1 MELRDAPTARLH
13 PEGRAGPVA
22 APTSVVRTVAEA
34 FLVRL
39 RRRGVDRLFVN
50 SGTDFAPIVEAYAR
64 RHESRLDLP
73 DVVVCA
79 HENLA
84 VSMAHGSY
92 LGDGRMQ
99 AVVLHTSV
107 GTANAVCAVFNA
119 ARSRVP
125 ILLAAG
131 RTPLFEHTR
140 LGARDFPIHWAQEMF
155 DQAGMLREFVAWDY
169 ELRDGAHVTDVVDR
183 AVDVACTEPGGPVYL
198 TLPREVL
205 AAPMPGTGAPPA
217 PARPAPPHPDPGA
230 VARLADLLATASFPV
245 VVTADAGADA
255 HAVVLL
261 DELSRRF
268 GIAVV
273 EQGPRHVNL
282 PADHPLHAGYSVDA
296 VLGEA
301 DVLCVLDLDV
311 PWIPG
316 TAAPRADAVVVQ
328 CGPDPHFSRYPV
340 RTHRADL
347 SITTTSTALLAGLSA
362 ALGTRAVDPGRADR
376 LAARV
381 SGWRARRE
389 RVLAD
394 EAERTG
400 PITKTALNAA
410 LARVRPPGAVVVNEY
425 WASAELL
432 ASTTPGTWFG
442 TPPAGGLGWGLPAA
456 LGLQMARPEATVI
469 AAVGDGAYLFANPA
483 ACHHAMAMHDL
494 PVLTVVCTNGH
505 WGAVQGSTLR
515 MYPDGHTAGGGA
527 LSPLAQ
533 LGPVPDFAAYAE
545 ASGGLGLRVE
555 QRAQL
560 VPALRQALRSVE
572 HDRRPALVDVRCV

>member
-1 MELRDAPTARLH
+1 MAEVTMELRAAEPTARLH
-13 PEGRAGPVA
+13 PGDQRAE
-22 APTSVVRTVAEA
+22 TVAEA

-39 RRRGVDRLFVN
+39 RQRGVDRLFVN
-50 SGTDFAPIVEAYAR
+50 SGTDFAPLVEAYAR
-64 RHESRLDLP
+64 RDESELDLP

-79 HENLA
+79 HENVA

-92 LGDGRMQ
+92 LGDGRVQ
-99 AVVLHTSV
+99 AVMLHTSV

-125 ILLAAG
+125 ILLTAG
-131 RTPLFEHTR
+131 RTPLYEHSR

-155 DQAGMLREFVAWDY
+155 DQAGMLRELVAWDY

-183 AVDVACTEPGGPVYL
+183 ALDVACTEPRGPVYL

-205 AAPMPGTGAPPA
+205 AGPVPGAE
-217 PARPAPPHPDPGA
+217 ARPAPAAPTAPHPDPTA
-230 VARLADLLATASFPV
+230 VARLADLLATARFPV
-245 VVTADAGADA
+245 IVTGDAGADPD
-255 HAVVLL
+255 AVPLL
-261 DELSRRF
+261 DELCRRF

-273 EQGPRHVNL
+273 EHGARYVNV
-282 PADHPLHAGYSVDA
+282 PADHPLHAGYAVDA

-316 TAAPRADAVVVQ
+316 NATPRDDAVVVQ
-328 CGPDPHFSRYPV
+328 CGPDPHFERYPM
-340 RTHRADL
+340 RTHRANL
-347 SITTTSTALLAGLSA
+347 SITTTSSALLGALASA
-362 ALGTRAVDPGRADR
+362 LDARAVDPTRADR

-381 SGWRARRE
+381 SGWRARRA
-389 RVLAD
+389 RVLEGEAD
-394 EAERTG
+394 AEG

-410 LARVRPPGAVVVNEY
+410 LARVRPPDAVVVNEY

-432 ASTTPGTWFG
+432 GSTRPGTWFG

-494 PVLTVVCTNGH
+494 PVLTVVCTNAH

-515 MYPDGHTAGGGA
+515 MYPVGHTATGA
-527 LSPLAQ
+527 GLSPLAQ

-545 ASGGLGLRVE
+545 ASGGLGLRVAG
-555 QRAQL
+555 RAQL
-560 VPALRQALRSVE
+560 VPALEQALHAVRHE
-572 HDRRPALVDVRCV
+572 RRPALVDVRCV